1 MGGRNGAGTSPCASC
16 SANEERSGSQ
26 AKVQDLLPPHQAY
39 PPHPPRPVYT
49 PHPHQENTT
58 HIATEHA
65 VVLSRFRPHTPKS
78 TTVRP
83 PPPTFSELRA
93 LARASRKKSPGPDGV
108 PPYLLHILPDPVFK
122 LVHSCISLC
131 YSEGFL
137 PQPWL
142 VSETFCLFKG
152 KGQWQ
157 DPIGGDQL
165 P

>member
-1 MGGRNGAGTSPCASC
+1 M
-16 SANEERSGSQ
+16 
-26 AKVQDLLPPHQAY
+26 
-39 PPHPPRPVYT
+39 
-49 PHPHQENTT
+49 
-58 HIATEHA
+58 
-65 VVLSRFRPHTPKS
+65 
-78 TTVRP
+78 RP

-157 DPIGGDQL
+157 DPDRWRPIAMSNSIYRLFMRWVYSKLYPLVSPHLHPNQFRAA
-165 P
+165 